1 MKMAKSSRHRNVPW
15 GDLPHA
21 RLSSEIAQTIA
32 YRSPHEA
39 HYELQLRNLGMRLP
53 ERRQNDHVEYT
64 RLISAEINRKLRI
77 CRDVYRKYLEPLNN
91 KSRTAKWSVVLDF
104 AVAPRAS
111 QILRN
116 EVCAYLRNTKIEL
129 WMVEI
134 FLRQNVRMVMV
145 PLGRGE
151 VQTPSPGELSLEEI
165 IRSVVPDK
173 AFQNVKTRFK
183 KESFIVGGPFAQPHI
198 LRCAMSYRVSG
209 EEISMLLEENEIW
222 ISQAGRMWD
231 NVLHEIVAQQV
242 QIDLEERSDAMAA
255 AEVLSPFERIAGPLY
270 SEASQRYTTIPDQVW
285 ADIGGKLDRARISL
299 KETLEPTGKKVL
311 RDLARH
317 DIHITTWQKALV
329 CESNFGVL
337 ETKIIVDGVLK
348 YRGML
353 NRHSK
358 RAVYRASDKYRKVLE
373 DVYEKRVFVSKRSEI
388 PTACEDT

>member
-21 RLSSEIAQTIA
+21 RLSSEIAQKIA

-39 HYELQLRNLGMRLP
+39 HYELQLQDLGMRLP

-77 CRDVYRKYLEPLNN
+77 CRDVYRRYLEPLNN

-104 AVAPRAS
+104 AVAPGAS

-116 EVCAYLRNTKIEL
+116 EICAYLRNTKIEL

-134 FLRQNVRMVMV
+134 FLRENVRMVMV
-145 PLGRGE
+145 PLGDGE
-151 VQTPSPGELSLEEI
+151 VQTPSPKELSLEETVC
-165 IRSVVPDK
+165 SLVSDE
-173 AFQNVKTRFK
+173 AFQRVKERFNR
-183 KESFIVGGPFAQPHI
+183 ESFIVGGPFAPSHI

-209 EEISMLLEENEIW
+209 EEISMLLETNEIW

-231 NVLHEIVAQQV
+231 NVLHEIIGQQV

-255 AEVLSPFERIAGPLY
+255 VEVLSRFDRIAGPLY
-270 SEASQRYTTIPDQVW
+270 AEANERYTTIPDDVW
-285 ADIGGKLDRARISL
+285 AEIGGKIDRAGISL
-299 KETLEPTGKKVL
+299 EETLEPEGKKVL
-311 RDLARH
+311 KDLSQKNRF
-317 DIHITTWQKALV
+317 IRTWKEALV
-329 CESNFGVL
+329 CDSDFDIL
-337 ETKIIVDGVLK
+337 ETKIVVGSTVN

-353 NRHSK
+353 SRHS
-358 RAVYRASDKYRKVLE
+358 
-373 DVYEKRVFVSKRSEI
+373 
-388 PTACEDT
+388 